1 MLQTPIST
9 APLSRVRHLKIL
21 SLKSSN
27 AELSQILSGLPHHFV
42 SKALKPF
49 LMEKE
54 KKGYRCIRMKLF
66 YTFCGCSL
74 A

>member
-42 SKALKPF
+42 SKVLKPF

-54 KKGYRCIRMKLF
+54 KKAIDV
-66 YTFCGCSL
+66 SE
-74 A
+74 